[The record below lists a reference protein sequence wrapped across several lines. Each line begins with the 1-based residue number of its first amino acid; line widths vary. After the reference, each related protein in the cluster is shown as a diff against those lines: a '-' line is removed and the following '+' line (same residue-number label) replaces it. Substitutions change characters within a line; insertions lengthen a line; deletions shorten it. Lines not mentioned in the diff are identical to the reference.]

1 MRSFMYTI
9 KIPLGMHAR
18 HAGMLVKAASPYQSR
33 VTISFGDRSADGKRI
48 LALMGLGIKQGDL
61 IRVDV
66 DGPDEDEAAIRLKAY
81 IWENF

>member
-9 KIPLGMHAR
+9 KIPMGMHAR
-18 HAGMLVKAASPYQSR
+18 HAGMLVKAASPFESR
-33 VTISFGDRSADGKRI
+33 VTVTFGERSADGKRI

-66 DGPDEDEAAIRLKAY
+66 EGPDEDVAAQQIKHF
-81 IWENF
+81 IWESF

>member
-1 MRSFMYTI
+1 MQSFMYTI

-18 HAGMLVKAASPYQSR
+18 HAGMLVKAVNQFEST
-33 VTISFGDRSADGKRI
+33 VTITREDRSADAGRI
-48 LALMGLGIKQGDL
+48 LNLMGLGIKQGDL

-66 DGPDEDEAAIRLKAY
+66 EGPDEDLAAVQLKHY